1 MEVTAIEAHRTFPT
15 RLIWG
20 LGWSPD
26 QRQEMK
32 LQICVRQTLG
42 QSATQTGPYRK
53 WDYRNST
60 LWGGP
65 RIGWIKKSAR
75 NWKPKLEPSRCESWI
90 YTTPGVQES
99 HTEKL
104 TPMLHWN
111 LWTSQAPEETR
122 VEQHWKDCSKTQSTV
137 ELKKKIRKQNSTRE
151 REQLQQPG
159 ESVPPKL
166 GIIG

>member
-1 MEVTAIEAHRTFPT
+1 MEVTAKEAHRTFPT

-20 LGWSPD
+20 LGWSTD

-32 LQICVRQTLG
+32 SQICVRQTLG

-60 LWGGP
+60 LWGRP

-104 TPMLHWN
+104 TPTLHWN

-137 ELKKKIRKQNSTRE
+137 EFKKKLENKTPQGRESSCSNQENLYPQNWG
-151 REQLQQPG
+151 L
-159 ESVPPKL
+159 
-166 GIIG
+166 